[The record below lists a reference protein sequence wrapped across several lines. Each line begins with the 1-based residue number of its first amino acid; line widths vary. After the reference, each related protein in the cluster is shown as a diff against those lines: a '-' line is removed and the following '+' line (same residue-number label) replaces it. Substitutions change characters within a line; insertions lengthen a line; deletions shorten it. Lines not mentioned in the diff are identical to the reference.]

1 MSERALEIYENFLK
15 MEDEILI
22 GKLSKLI
29 HQTVEI
35 QGWGCYHPGP
45 GLYCCEGLARTIL
58 SSDVLRE
65 ILGRVD
71 ENSEHEKSLRS
82 METMAKTLDVV
93 YGLLATPPVNPPAG
107 ESGEK
112 VRLWDEMP

>member
-71 ENSEHEKSLRS
+71 ENSEHERSLRYS
-82 METMAKTLDVV
+82 DTFLMGLMNPTNLMEFKKEVV
-93 YGLLATPPVNPPAG
+93 
-107 ESGEK
+107 K
-112 VRLWDEMP
+112 